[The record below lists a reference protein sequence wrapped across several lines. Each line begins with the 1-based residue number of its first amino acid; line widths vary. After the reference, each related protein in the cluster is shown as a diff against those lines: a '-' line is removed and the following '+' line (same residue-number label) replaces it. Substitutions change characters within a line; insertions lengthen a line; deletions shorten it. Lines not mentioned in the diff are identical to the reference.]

1 MCKTHP
7 DKTLDPTP
15 FFSTERS
22 ISGRSGFGMRLA
34 RIPYSSARHPYS
46 ALCPP
51 PLTGVARGGA
61 GRGSPFTWLL
71 GHARRCGLIP
81 GALRSSCMSSALS
94 PSLPRGVS
102 EGRACAMLLCGPCE
116 AGTPLVSWGS
126 CAPTPQ
132 ERSFSYNTLYT
143 YIYNPQH
150 ATTKAETE
158 KQGEQKGIGICNA
171 KRGRSVYQCVLCID
185 TEPSANAGGEVRSD
199 LEDGV
204 FVA

>member
-15 FFSTERS
+15 FLVPSA

-61 GRGSPFTWLL
+61 GRGSPFAWLL
-71 GHARRCGLIP
+71 GHACHYCGFIP

-94 PSLPRGVS
+94 SVLRPSPGAYPRG
-102 EGRACAMLLCGPCE
+102 GRERCYSAERE

-126 CAPTPQ
+126 CAPGPQ
-132 ERSFSYNTLYT
+132 GSSSSYNTVPRLQCPSRNNKSGDGKARGAKLQSIPPVQSVMT
-143 YIYNPQH
+143 SKR
-150 ATTKAETE
+150 AT
-158 KQGEQKGIGICNA
+158 
-171 KRGRSVYQCVLCID
+171 
-185 TEPSANAGGEVRSD
+185 
-199 LEDGV
+199 
-204 FVA
+204 